1 MSTKNLPLVSP
12 DTVTQAKDATML
24 KDLDGEIP
32 QHVLDD
38 IHDHRRFIW
47 WSLLFLNGSVLWA
60 YYSGL

>member
-12 DTVTQAKDATML
+12 DTVTQAKDATIL

-47 WSLLFLNGSVLWA
+47 WSLLF
-60 YYSGL
+60 